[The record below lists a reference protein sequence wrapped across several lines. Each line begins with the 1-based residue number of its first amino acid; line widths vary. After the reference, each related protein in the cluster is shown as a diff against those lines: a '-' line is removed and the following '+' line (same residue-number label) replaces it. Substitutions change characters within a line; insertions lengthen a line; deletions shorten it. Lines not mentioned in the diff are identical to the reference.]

1 MEAKKKA
8 GRKRITFTEEQ
19 LEEIKHLAGL
29 GVSES
34 AIGDKMGVSLSTIA
48 RRKRE
53 SDKFD
58 AYIRAGKLKSIADVS
73 NALYDSATGRNGNP
87 PNVSAQIFFLKNR
100 GGKVAEWSDVQKI
113 ENTFSLGEVI
123 NSARNRVGDASHGNI
138 IDVKA
143 QEQKGEQH
151 EVTFLDRKDSPGE
164 LKNNDSD
171 SLSPSKSKSES

>member
-1 MEAKKKA
+1 MTEKKKA

-34 AIGDKMGVSLSTIA
+34 AIADKMGVSLSTIA
-48 RRKRE
+48 RRKRD

-58 AYIRAGKLKSIADVS
+58 TTLKAGKLKAVAEVS
-73 NALYDSATGRNGNP
+73 NALFDSATGRNGNP

-100 GGKVAEWSDVQKI
+100 GEGVASWSDVQKI

-123 NSARNRVGDASHGNI
+123 DSARQRVPDATQTIKRLDES
-138 IDVKA
+138 ID
-143 QEQKGEQH
+143 KGKGI
-151 EVTFLDRKDSPGE
+151 FLDNKGTQ
-164 LKNNDSD
+164 KNNDSD
-171 SLSPSKSKSES
+171 STLSPSKDSES

>member
-1 MEAKKKA
+1 MEAKKKP

-34 AIGDKMGVSLSTIA
+34 AIADKMGVSLSTIA
-48 RRKRE
+48 RRKRD

-58 AYIRAGKLKSIADVS
+58 TYIRAGKLKSVAEVS

-123 NSARNRVGDASHGNI
+123 TSARNRVVDTTQTVKRLDEP
-138 IDVKA
+138 IDK
-143 QEQKGEQH
+143 EGSIWLDNKG
-151 EVTFLDRKDSPGE
+151 TDD
-164 LKNNDSD
+164 NNGSD
-171 SLSPSKSKSES
+171 SLSPSKTKTES

>member
-1 MEAKKKA
+1 MEAKKKP
-8 GRKRITFTEEQ
+8 GRKRITFTDEQ

-34 AIGDKMGVSLSTIA
+34 AIADKMGVSLSTIA
-48 RRKRE
+48 RRKRD

-58 AYIRAGKLKSIADVS
+58 TYIRAGKLKSITDVS

-123 NSARNRVGDASHGNI
+123 DSARQRIPNATQTIKRLDES
-138 IDVKA
+138 ID
-143 QEQKGEQH
+143 KGKGI
-151 EVTFLDRKDSPGE
+151 FLDNKGTDD
-164 LKNNDSD
+164 NNGSG
-171 SLSPSKSKSES
+171 SLSPSKTKTES

>member
-1 MEAKKKA
+1 MEAKKKP

-34 AIGDKMGVSLSTIA
+34 AIADKMGVSLSTIA
-48 RRKRE
+48 RRKRD

-58 AYIRAGKLKSIADVS
+58 TYIRAGKLKSVAEVS

-123 NSARNRVGDASHGNI
+123 TSARNRVGDATPTIKRLDDSV
-138 IDVKA
+138 D
-143 QEQKGEQH
+143 KGESI
-151 EVTFLDRKDSPGE
+151 FLDNKGTD
-164 LKNNDSD
+164 KNNDSD
-171 SLSPSKSKSES
+171 SLSPSKSKTES

>member
-1 MEAKKKA
+1 MQEKKKP

-34 AIGDKMGVSLSTIA
+34 AIADKMGVSLSTIA
-48 RRKRE
+48 RRKRD

-58 AYIRAGKLKSIADVS
+58 TYIRAGKLKSVAEVS

-100 GGKVAEWSDVQKI
+100 GGKVAEWSDIQKI

-123 NSARNRVGDASHGNI
+123 TSARNRVGDATQTVKRLDEP
-138 IDVKA
+138 IDK
-143 QEQKGEQH
+143 EGSIWLDNKGTQ
-151 EVTFLDRKDSPGE
+151 
-164 LKNNDSD
+164 KNNDSD

>member
-1 MEAKKKA
+1 MESKKKP

-34 AIGDKMGVSLSTIA
+34 AIADKMGVSLSTIA
-48 RRKRE
+48 RRKRD

-58 AYIRAGKLKSIADVS
+58 TTLKAGKLKAVAEVS
-73 NALYDSATGRNGNP
+73 NALFDSATGRNGNP

-100 GGKVAEWSDVQKI
+100 GEGVASWSDVQKI
-113 ENTFSLGEVI
+113 ENTFSLGDVI
-123 NSARNRVGDASHGNI
+123 NSARERIPGGTQTAKRLDES
-138 IDVKA
+138 ID
-143 QEQKGEQH
+143 KGQGI
-151 EVTFLDRKDSPGE
+151 FLDRKDSPGE
-164 LKNNDSD
+164 LKNNDSE

>member
-1 MEAKKKA
+1 MEAKKKP
-8 GRKRITFTEEQ
+8 GRKRITFTDDQ

-34 AIGDKMGVSLSTIA
+34 AIADKMGVSLSTIA

-164 LKNNDSD
+164 LKNNDSE
-171 SLSPSKSKSES
+171 SLSPSNKSES

>member
-1 MEAKKKA
+1 MEAKKKP

-34 AIGDKMGVSLSTIA
+34 AIADKMGVSLSTIA
-48 RRKRE
+48 RRKRD

-58 AYIRAGKLKSIADVS
+58 TYIRAGKLKSVAEVS

-123 NSARNRVGDASHGNI
+123 DSARQRIPNATQTAKRLDEPIN
-138 IDVKA
+138 
-143 QEQKGEQH
+143 KGKGI
-151 EVTFLDRKDSPGE
+151 FLDNKGTD
-164 LKNNDSD
+164 KNNDSD
-171 SLSPSKSKSES
+171 SLSPSKSKTES

>member
-1 MEAKKKA
+1 MEAKKKP

-34 AIGDKMGVSLSTIA
+34 AIADKMGVSLSTIA
-48 RRKRE
+48 RRKRD

-58 AYIRAGKLKSIADVS
+58 TYIRAGKLKSVAEVS

-123 NSARNRVGDASHGNI
+123 TSARNRVVDTTQTVKRLDEPIDKEGSIWLDNKGTENI
-138 IDVKA
+138 
-143 QEQKGEQH
+143 
-151 EVTFLDRKDSPGE
+151 DSG
-164 LKNNDSD
+164 
-171 SLSPSKSKSES
+171 SLSPSKTKTES

>member
-1 MEAKKKA
+1 MQEKKKP

-34 AIGDKMGVSLSTIA
+34 AIADKMGVSLSTIA
-48 RRKRE
+48 RRKRD

-58 AYIRAGKLKSIADVS
+58 TYIRAGKLKSVAEVS

-100 GGKVAEWSDVQKI
+100 GGKVAEWSDIQKI

-123 NSARNRVGDASHGNI
+123 TSARNRVGDATQTVKRLDEP
-138 IDVKA
+138 IDKEGSIWLDNKGA
-143 QEQKGEQH
+143 QN
-151 EVTFLDRKDSPGE
+151 
-164 LKNNDSD
+164 NNDSD
-171 SLSPSKSKSES
+171 TTLSPSKDSES